1 MQLIPRH
8 DPYLV
13 VRSTG
18 GLTVAA
24 LRGELDLVLVRHLRP
39 ELDALVR
46 ESDALT
52 VDIRRLSFCD
62 ATGLGLLAHC
72 AGRVHRRGA
81 RWRLLCDQP
90 WILRLIRL
98 TVLTDVLHP
107 EPGPPDFLDEP
118 DPVVGLP
125 APLGGSAPLGQP
137 DPAARPEPVVGLPR
151 PVAQPVVP
159 PGPMVPLPPGPGVTR
174 PLS

>member
-46 ESDALT
+46 ESGALT
-52 VDIRRLSFCD
+52 VDIRSLTFCD

-72 AGRVHRRGA
+72 AGRARERGA
-81 RWRLLCDQP
+81 HWRLVCDQP
-90 WILRLIRL
+90 MILRLIRL
-98 TVLTDVLHP
+98 AALADVL
-107 EPGPPDFLDEP
+107 
-118 DPVVGLP
+118 
-125 APLGGSAPLGQP
+125 
-137 DPAARPEPVVGLPR
+137 RPEPALPEDL
-151 PVAQPVVP
+151 PGEWADALPDGPPPGSPAQPEP
-159 PGPMVPLPPGPGVTR
+159 TLLRLPGPA
-174 PLS
+174 

>member
-72 AGRVHRRGA
+72 AGRMHRRGA

-98 TVLTDVLHP
+98 TALTDVLRP

-118 DPVVGLP
+118 DETVGPPDPLGLP
-125 APLGGSAPLGQP
+125 DPLGGA
-137 DPAARPEPVVGLPR
+137 DAAARPEAVVGLPR
-151 PVAQPVVP
+151 PVPQPVP
-159 PGPMVPLPPGPGVTR
+159 PGPVVPLPPEPGVTR
-174 PLS
+174 PVS

>member
-13 VRSTG
+13 VRANG
-18 GLTVAA
+18 GVTVAV

-39 ELDALVR
+39 ELDALAR
-46 ESDALT
+46 EAEALT
-52 VDIRRLSFCD
+52 VDIRRLTFCD

-81 RWRLLCDQP
+81 RWRLVCEEP

-98 TVLTDVLHP
+98 TALADLLRP
-107 EPGPPDFLDEP
+107 EPGSPEALGRV
-118 DPVVGLP
+118 DPG
-125 APLGGSAPLGQP
+125 AT
-137 DPAARPEPVVGLPR
+137 
-151 PVAQPVVP
+151 
-159 PGPMVPLPPGPGVTR
+159 VPLPSGPGATR
-174 PLS
+174 PVP

>member
-18 GLTVAA
+18 DLTVAA

-46 ESDALT
+46 ESNALT
-52 VDIRRLSFCD
+52 VDIRRLTFCD

-72 AGRVHRRGA
+72 AGRTRQRGG
-81 RWRLLCDQP
+81 RWRLVCDQP
-90 WILRLIRL
+90 WILRLIRVTAL
-98 TVLTDVLHP
+98 CDLLCP
-107 EPGPPDFLDEP
+107 EAEPPEGVPDAWPEGLFGDLPDGSSFEP
-118 DPVVGLP
+118 TALP
-125 APLGGSAPLGQP
+125 N
-137 DPAARPEPVVGLPR
+137 
-151 PVAQPVVP
+151 PVVP
-159 PGPMVPLPPGPGVTR
+159 RLFETGGTRPGP
-174 PLS
+174 

>member
-8 DPYLV
+8 DPSLV
-13 VRSTG
+13 VRSDG
-18 GLTVAA
+18 GVTVAA

-39 ELDALVR
+39 ELDALAR

-52 VDIRRLSFCD
+52 VDIRRLTFCD

-81 RWRLLCDQP
+81 RWRLVCDQP

-98 TVLTDVLHP
+98 TALGDLLRP
-107 EPGPPDFLDEP
+107 EPGPPD
-118 DPVVGLP
+118 
-125 APLGGSAPLGQP
+125 APGQP
-137 DPAARPEPVVGLPR
+137 DPGAA
-151 PVAQPVVP
+151 
-159 PGPMVPLPPGPGVTR
+159 VPLPSEPGVTR
-174 PLS
+174 PVS

>member
-13 VRSTG
+13 VRSTDG
-18 GLTVAA
+18 VTVAA

-52 VDIRRLSFCD
+52 VDIRRLTFCD

-72 AGRVHRRGA
+72 AGRTRQRGA
-81 RWRLLCDQP
+81 RWRLVCDQP
-90 WILRLIRL
+90 WILRLVRL
-98 TVLTDVLHP
+98 T
-107 EPGPPDFLDEP
+107 GLD
-118 DPVVGLP
+118 DL
-125 APLGGSAPLGQP
+125 L
-137 DPAARPEPVVGLPR
+137 RPEPVLRPLPS
-151 PVAQPVVP
+151 PALPVP
-159 PGPMVPLPPGPGVTR
+159 PPSSGPRARAEHPV
-174 PLS
+174 

>member
-8 DPYLV
+8 DPYLA

-18 GLTVAA
+18 GRTVVA

-52 VDIRRLSFCD
+52 VDIRRLTFCD

-72 AGRVHRRGA
+72 AGRMHRRGA
-81 RWRLLCDQP
+81 RWRLVCDQP

-98 TVLTDVLHP
+98 AALGDVLRP
-107 EPGPPDFLDEP
+107 ECGPPDALD
-118 DPVVGLP
+118 
-125 APLGGSAPLGQP
+125 QP
-137 DPAARPEPVVGLPR
+137 DPDALL
-151 PVAQPVVP
+151 
-159 PGPMVPLPPGPGVTR
+159 PLPAEPGVTR
-174 PLS
+174 PVS

>member
-8 DPYLV
+8 DPHLV

-46 ESDALT
+46 ESEGLT
-52 VDIRRLSFCD
+52 LDIRRLTFCD

-72 AGRVHRRGA
+72 AGRAQARGV
-81 RWRLLCDQP
+81 RWRLICDQP

-98 TVLTDVLHP
+98 TALGELLRPEAAVPGDHP
-107 EPGPPDFLDEP
+107 ALPPLDR
-118 DPVVGLP
+118 
-125 APLGGSAPLGQP
+125 
-137 DPAARPEPVVGLPR
+137 PAASP
-151 PVAQPVVP
+151 QPSSTTAAIPSRHV
-159 PGPMVPLPPGPGVTR
+159 
-174 PLS
+174 

>member
-13 VRSTG
+13 VHSTG
-18 GLTVAA
+18 DLTVAA

-52 VDIRRLSFCD
+52 LDIRRLTFCD

-72 AGRVHRRGA
+72 AGRTRQRGA
-81 RWRLLCDQP
+81 RWRLVCDQP
-90 WILRLIRL
+90 LILRLIRL
-98 TVLTDVLHP
+98 TALDDLLRP
-107 EPGPPDFLDEP
+107 EAPLPDDPPEAWPDEPSDAPPDALP
-118 DPVVGLP
+118 GGLP
-125 APLGGSAPLGQP
+125 DGPSF
-137 DPAARPEPVVGLPR
+137 GL
-151 PVAQPVVP
+151 VAQPEP
-159 PGPMVPLPPGPGVTR
+159 AGLRLSGPGATR
-174 PLS
+174 PVS

>member
-13 VRSTG
+13 VESTG

-46 ESDALT
+46 ESDDLT
-52 VDIRRLSFCD
+52 VDIRCLTFCD

-72 AGRVHRRGA
+72 AGRVQQRGA
-81 RWRLLCDQP
+81 RWRLVCDQP

-98 TVLTDVLHP
+98 TALGDLLRP
-107 EPGPPDFLDEP
+107 EAGPAHGPVPWPDGADEPRLAPADGFVRQPGPA
-118 DPVVGLP
+118 DPRR
-125 APLGGSAPLGQP
+125 S
-137 DPAARPEPVVGLPR
+137 DPGVIR
-151 PVAQPVVP
+151 PV
-159 PGPMVPLPPGPGVTR
+159 
-174 PLS
+174 S

>member
-18 GLTVAA
+18 GATVAA

-46 ESDALT
+46 ESEDLT
-52 VDIRRLSFCD
+52 LDIRRLTFCD

-72 AGRVHRRGA
+72 AGRTRQRGA

-90 WILRLIRL
+90 RILRLIRL
-98 TVLTDVLHP
+98 AELGDLLCPEAVPPDGLLPPPALTDAHTP
-107 EPGPPDFLDEP
+107 W
-118 DPVVGLP
+118 
-125 APLGGSAPLGQP
+125 
-137 DPAARPEPVVGLPR
+137 
-151 PVAQPVVP
+151 
-159 PGPMVPLPPGPGVTR
+159 PGPGGGFVPQPGPGDGFVPQPGPTDPRRSDPGVIR
-174 PLS
+174 PGS

>member
-8 DPYLV
+8 DPHLA

-18 GLTVAA
+18 DVTVAA

-52 VDIRRLSFCD
+52 VDIRRLTFCD

-72 AGRVHRRGA
+72 AVRTRERGSC
-81 RWRLLCDQP
+81 WRLVCDQP

-98 TVLTDVLHP
+98 TELDDVLNPEAALEGEPAGAPADGWPGEFPEGWNP
-107 EPGPPDFLDEP
+107 EPSA
-118 DPVVGLP
+118 GLP
-125 APLGGSAPLGQP
+125 DLVAPHW
-137 DPAARPEPVVGLPR
+137 DPAD
-151 PVAQPVVP
+151 
-159 PGPMVPLPPGPGVTR
+159 PLLYGPGVTR
-174 PLS
+174 PAP

>member
-8 DPYLV
+8 DPFMV

-18 GLTVAA
+18 GETVAA

-46 ESDALT
+46 ESAALT
-52 VDIRRLSFCD
+52 VDIRRLTFCD

-72 AGRVHRRGA
+72 AGRTRRRGA
-81 RWRLLCDQP
+81 RWRLVCDQP

-98 TVLTDVLHP
+98 TELDDVLGP
-107 EPGPPDFLDEP
+107 ECGSEGDSAEESQGGAAGVFPDGRDVGPSG
-118 DPVVGLP
+118 GLP
-125 APLGGSAPLGQP
+125 DMTAPRW
-137 DPAARPEPVVGLPR
+137 DPAGPLLSEPVVTR
-151 PVAQPVVP
+151 PVP
-159 PGPMVPLPPGPGVTR
+159 
-174 PLS
+174 

>member
-8 DPYLV
+8 DPYMV

-18 GLTVAA
+18 GETVAA

-52 VDIRRLSFCD
+52 VDIRRLTFCD

-72 AGRVHRRGA
+72 AGRTRQRGA
-81 RWRLLCDQP
+81 CWRLVCDQP

-98 TVLTDVLHP
+98 TELDDVLCP
-107 EPGPPDFLDEP
+107 ERGSEWDATGEPEGEVTGVFPDGWDVGPPG
-118 DPVVGLP
+118 GLP
-125 APLGGSAPLGQP
+125 DMTAPHW
-137 DPAARPEPVVGLPR
+137 DPA
-151 PVAQPVVP
+151 
-159 PGPMVPLPPGPGVTR
+159 GPLLSEPGVTR
-174 PLS
+174 PVS

>member
-8 DPYLV
+8 DPYMI

-18 GLTVAA
+18 GVTVAA

-52 VDIRRLSFCD
+52 VDIRRLTFCD

-72 AGRVHRRGA
+72 AVRTRQRGS
-81 RWRLLCDQP
+81 RWRLVCDQP

-98 TVLTDVLHP
+98 TELDDVLDP
-107 EPGPPDFLDEP
+107 EGAPEGEAEGEPPGDRAGVFPEEWDLGPSG
-118 DPVVGLP
+118 GLP
-125 APLGGSAPLGQP
+125 DLVAPHW
-137 DPAARPEPVVGLPR
+137 DPA
-151 PVAQPVVP
+151 
-159 PGPMVPLPPGPGVTR
+159 GPLLSEPGVTR
-174 PLS
+174 PVS

>member
-46 ESDALT
+46 ESGALT
-52 VDIRRLSFCD
+52 VDIRSLTFCD

-72 AGRVHRRGA
+72 AGRTRERGA
-81 RWRLLCDQP
+81 RWRLVCDQP
-90 WILRLIRL
+90 RILRLIRL
-98 TVLTDVLHP
+98 TALDDVLHP
-107 EPGPPDFLDEP
+107 EPALPDDLPGAWPDALPDGPPPGRPAWSGPTVLRLSG
-118 DPVVGLP
+118 PV
-125 APLGGSAPLGQP
+125 
-137 DPAARPEPVVGLPR
+137 
-151 PVAQPVVP
+151 
-159 PGPMVPLPPGPGVTR
+159 
-174 PLS
+174 

>member
-46 ESDALT
+46 ESDDLT
-52 VDIRRLSFCD
+52 VDIRRLTFCD

-72 AGRVHRRGA
+72 AGRMHRRGA
-81 RWRLLCDQP
+81 RWRLVCDQP

-98 TVLTDVLHP
+98 TELSDLLRP
-107 EPGPPDFLDEP
+107 EHGTPYPP
-118 DPVVGLP
+118 
-125 APLGGSAPLGQP
+125 QP
-137 DPAARPEPVVGLPR
+137 DALG
-151 PVAQPVVP
+151 PVVP
-159 PGPMVPLPPGPGVTR
+159 LPAEPGVTR
-174 PLS
+174 PVS

>member
-8 DPYLV
+8 DPYMV

-18 GLTVAA
+18 GDTVAA

-52 VDIRRLSFCD
+52 VDIRRLTFCD

-72 AGRVHRRGA
+72 AGRTRQRGA
-81 RWRLLCDQP
+81 RWRLVCDQP

-98 TVLTDVLHP
+98 TDLDDVLCPEGEPAAEEPDGESACVFPEGWDLGPSGGLPDMVAPHWDP
-107 EPGPPDFLDEP
+107 AGPLLSEPG
-118 DPVVGLP
+118 
-125 APLGGSAPLGQP
+125 AT
-137 DPAARPEPVVGLPR
+137 R
-151 PVAQPVVP
+151 PV
-159 PGPMVPLPPGPGVTR
+159 
-174 PLS
+174 S

>member
-8 DPYLV
+8 DPYLA

-18 GLTVAA
+18 SVTVAA

-52 VDIRRLSFCD
+52 VDIRRLDFCD
-62 ATGLGLLAHC
+62 ATGLGLLAQC
-72 AGRVHRRGA
+72 AGRTRRRGA

-90 WILRLIRL
+90 RILRLIRL
-98 TVLTDVLHP
+98 TALGDVLCP
-107 EPGPPDFLDEP
+107 ESDSAGAF
-118 DPVVGLP
+118 PVVWEEGSAAPLP
-125 APLGGSAPLGQP
+125 AVGAPRWERAGPRWEQ
-137 DPAARPEPVVGLPR
+137 AGPR
-151 PVAQPVVP
+151 PCH
-159 PGPMVPLPPGPGVTR
+159 PGATR
-174 PLS
+174 PLP

>member
-13 VRSTG
+13 VRSADG
-18 GLTVAA
+18 VTVAA

-52 VDIRRLSFCD
+52 VDIRRVGFCD
-62 ATGLGLLAHC
+62 ATGLGLLARC
-72 AGRVHRRGA
+72 AGGAQRRGT

-98 TVLTDVLHP
+98 SALGDLLRP
-107 EPGPPDFLDEP
+107 EATPADGLAAQPEAAFPPFPEF
-118 DPVVGLP
+118 P
-125 APLGGSAPLGQP
+125 APGV
-137 DPAARPEPVVGLPR
+137 EPR
-151 PVAQPVVP
+151 WSD
-159 PGPMVPLPPGPGVTR
+159 PGVTR
-174 PLS
+174 PVS

>member
-13 VRSTG
+13 VRSADG
-18 GLTVAA
+18 VTVAA

-39 ELDALVR
+39 ELDALAR

-52 VDIRRLSFCD
+52 VDIRRLTFCD

-81 RWRLLCDQP
+81 RWRLVCDQP

-98 TVLTDVLHP
+98 TALGDLLRP
-107 EPGPPDFLDEP
+107 EPGSPD
-118 DPVVGLP
+118 
-125 APLGGSAPLGQP
+125 APGQP
-137 DPAARPEPVVGLPR
+137 GPGAA
-151 PVAQPVVP
+151 
-159 PGPMVPLPPGPGVTR
+159 VPLPSEPGVTR
-174 PLS
+174 PVS

>member
-8 DPYLV
+8 DPHLV

-46 ESDALT
+46 ECDALT
-52 VDIRRLSFCD
+52 VDIRRLTFCD

-72 AGRVHRRGA
+72 AGRTRGRGA
-81 RWRLLCDQP
+81 HWRLVCDQP

-98 TVLTDVLHP
+98 TALGDLLCP
-107 EPGPPDFLDEP
+107 EPGLPDQP
-118 DPVVGLP
+118 D
-125 APLGGSAPLGQP
+125 QP
-137 DPAARPEPVVGLPR
+137 DPSD
-151 PVAQPVVP
+151 
-159 PGPMVPLPPGPGVTR
+159 PGVTS
-174 PLS
+174 PVS

>member
-13 VRSTG
+13 VGSTG
-18 GLTVAA
+18 GHTVVA

-52 VDIRRLSFCD
+52 VDIRGLTFCD

-72 AGRVHRRGA
+72 AGRMRRRGA
-81 RWRLLCDQP
+81 RWRLVCDQP
-90 WILRLIRL
+90 RILRLIRL
-98 TVLTDVLHP
+98 AALGDLLDP
-107 EPGPPDFLDEP
+107 EAGPPE
-118 DPVVGLP
+118 DPVVQSVPSP
-125 APLGGSAPLGQP
+125 A
-137 DPAARPEPVVGLPR
+137 E
-151 PVAQPVVP
+151 
-159 PGPMVPLPPGPGVTR
+159 PGVTR
-174 PLS
+174 PVS

>member
-13 VRSTG
+13 VRSTDG
-18 GLTVAA
+18 VTVAA

-52 VDIRRLSFCD
+52 VDIRRLTFCD

-72 AGRVHRRGA
+72 AGRTHRRGT

-98 TVLTDVLHP
+98 SALGDLLRPEAAPEGPAAQPDAAFPPLPGFPAPSV
-107 EPGPPDFLDEP
+107 EPGW
-118 DPVVGLP
+118 
-125 APLGGSAPLGQP
+125 S
-137 DPAARPEPVVGLPR
+137 
-151 PVAQPVVP
+151 
-159 PGPMVPLPPGPGVTR
+159 GPGVTR
-174 PLS
+174 PVS

>member
-18 GLTVAA
+18 GTTIAA

-46 ESDALT
+46 ESEELT
-52 VDIRRLSFCD
+52 LDIRGLAFCD

-72 AGRVHRRGA
+72 AGGVRRRGA
-81 RWRLLCDQP
+81 RWRLVCDQP
-90 WILRLIRL
+90 SILRLIRL
-98 TVLTDVLHP
+98 AALGELLCPQPALPREWSNALGEAWP
-107 EPGPPDFLDEP
+107 EPPSGGLAAGVV
-118 DPVVGLP
+118 PVRRVP
-125 APLGGSAPLGQP
+125 A
-137 DPAARPEPVVGLPR
+137 EPR
-151 PVAQPVVP
+151 PT
-159 PGPMVPLPPGPGVTR
+159 GSGGVR
-174 PLS
+174 PLR

>member
-18 GLTVAA
+18 GHAVVA

-52 VDIRRLSFCD
+52 VDIRGLTFCD

-72 AGRVHRRGA
+72 AGCMRRRGA
-81 RWRLLCDQP
+81 RWRLVCDQP
-90 WILRLIRL
+90 RILRLIRL
-98 TVLTDVLHP
+98 AALGDLLGP
-107 EPGPPDFLDEP
+107 ETGPSDLLDLPDAPSGRP
-118 DPVVGLP
+118 DPP
-125 APLGGSAPLGQP
+125 AQ
-137 DPAARPEPVVGLPR
+137 PAA
-151 PVAQPVVP
+151 
-159 PGPMVPLPPGPGVTR
+159 VPLPAEPGVTR
-174 PLS
+174 PVS

>member
-13 VRSTG
+13 VRSQG

-39 ELDALVR
+39 ELDTLVR
-46 ESDALT
+46 ESEALT
-52 VDIRRLSFCD
+52 VDIRRLTFCD

-72 AGRVHRRGA
+72 AGRMHRRGA
-81 RWRLLCDQP
+81 RWRLVCDQP

-98 TVLTDVLHP
+98 TALDDVLRPEAGPKDLLAHP
-107 EPGPPDFLDEP
+107 DVLAQSDAAGR
-118 DPVVGLP
+118 P
-125 APLGGSAPLGQP
+125 APLDQPPPAPMG
-137 DPAARPEPVVGLPR
+137 
-151 PVAQPVVP
+151 
-159 PGPMVPLPPGPGVTR
+159 PLPVEPGVTR
-174 PLS
+174 PVS

>member
-18 GLTVAA
+18 GDTVAF

-39 ELDALVR
+39 DLDALVR

-52 VDIRRLSFCD
+52 VDIRRLTFCD

-72 AGRVHRRGA
+72 AGRTRQRGA
-81 RWRLLCDQP
+81 RWRLVCDQP

-98 TVLTDVLHP
+98 TALCELLCPEDARPDGPESLP
-107 EPGPPDFLDEP
+107 EPAAPHAQTVQVTQAAPVAP
-118 DPVVGLP
+118 ADP
-125 APLGGSAPLGQP
+125 QP
-137 DPAARPEPVVGLPR
+137 SDPGVIR
-151 PVAQPVVP
+151 PV
-159 PGPMVPLPPGPGVTR
+159 
-174 PLS
+174 S

>member
-8 DPYLV
+8 DPYLA

-18 GLTVAA
+18 GRTVVA

-52 VDIRRLSFCD
+52 VDIRRLTFCD

-72 AGRVHRRGA
+72 AGRMHRRGA
-81 RWRLLCDQP
+81 RWRLVCDQP

-98 TVLTDVLHP
+98 AALGDVLRP
-107 EPGPPDFLDEP
+107 ECGPPDALD
-118 DPVVGLP
+118 
-125 APLGGSAPLGQP
+125 QP
-137 DPAARPEPVVGLPR
+137 DPGALL
-151 PVAQPVVP
+151 
-159 PGPMVPLPPGPGVTR
+159 PLPAEPGVTR
-174 PLS
+174 PVS

>member
-18 GLTVAA
+18 GVTVAA

-52 VDIRRLSFCD
+52 VDIRRLTFCD

-72 AGRVHRRGA
+72 AGRMHRRGA
-81 RWRLLCDQP
+81 RWRLHCDQP

-98 TVLTDVLHP
+98 TALGDVLRP
-107 EPGPPDFLDEP
+107 EPGPADLLDPPD
-118 DPVVGLP
+118 
-125 APLGGSAPLGQP
+125 PLGQQAP
-137 DPAARPEPVVGLPR
+137 SGPAVSLP
-151 PVAQPVVP
+151 AE
-159 PGPMVPLPPGPGVTR
+159 PGVTR
-174 PLS
+174 PVS